1 MMSEFRKPC
10 RPRNSDGVQ
19 AREAL
24 LKAAREVMSEQGQS
38 GLTLREVAWRAG
50 VQAPLVN
57 YYFGD
62 RSGLRVAVL
71 EQLADELGARAQAA
85 VAHGTSGEEKVRRLI
100 LNLAQTAGS
109 EREALRL
116 LFERVI
122 FADNDVT
129 DHFVEKFA
137 RPNMN
142 LVMSAIASGVE
153 AGEFREVDPKFFGPN
168 LMGAVLF
175 FFIATPMIR
184 RIFGFEDTSSEAIE
198 QFATQTAEL
207 ILNGIRAHQ
216 EVEP

>member
-1 MMSEFRKPC
+1 M
-10 RPRNSDGVQ
+10 
-19 AREAL
+19 
-24 LKAAREVMSEQGQS
+24 
-38 GLTLREVAWRAG
+38 
-50 VQAPLVN
+50 
-57 YYFGD
+57 
-62 RSGLRVAVL
+62 
-71 EQLADELGARAQAA
+71 
-85 VAHGTSGEEKVRRLI
+85 
-100 LNLAQTAGS
+100 
-109 EREALRL
+109 
-116 LFERVI
+116 
-122 FADNDVT
+122 T

-153 AGEFREVDPKFFGPN
+153 AGEFREVAPKFFGPN